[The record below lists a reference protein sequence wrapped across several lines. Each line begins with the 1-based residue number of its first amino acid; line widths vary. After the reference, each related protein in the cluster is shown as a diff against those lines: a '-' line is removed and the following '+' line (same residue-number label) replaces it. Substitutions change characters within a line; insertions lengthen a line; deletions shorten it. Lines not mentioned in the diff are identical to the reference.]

1 VTAVLSLRI
10 AWRFLRS
17 SPGQSALI
25 IGGIAVGIAVQIFV
39 GSLITSLQSSLV
51 DQTIGS
57 APQVTLQ
64 APDEGDPVRFSD
76 RMREVV
82 TSDPRVKRGSVT
94 PVRFATALYTDGS
107 DSAPVNLIG
116 GQLRELDGVYRVSVR
131 VTDGEA
137 TLRSDDILIGKE
149 FAEKFSLAPGDSIAL
164 TLQDGSRATFRVAG
178 VFDLGSA
185 AFNQRQAFLAG
196 SIVQSLLGWGSD
208 EYSAVQT
215 QLDEPFSSA
224 QVAADWRRKLPGV
237 DVVEW
242 QAQNADL
249 LVALQSQGSS
259 SYIIQTFVLVA
270 IALGIAST
278 LAIAAVQK
286 TRQIGILKAMGLSD
300 SRAGRI
306 FLWQAIILGGAGSSA
321 GVGLAFFLLFGF
333 SFSGA
338 SFSIEPKLPF
348 VLGSAAI
355 GVGVALASSIIPT
368 RRTSKLDPIEVIQN
382 G

>member
-1 VTAVLSLRI
+1 MLSLRI

-39 GSLITSLQSSLV
+39 GSLITSLQTSLV

-64 APDEGDPVRFSD
+64 ARTEGDPVRYTD
-76 RMREVV
+76 KMRTVI
-82 TSDPRVKRGSVT
+82 TSDSRVKSRSIA
-94 PVRFATALYTDGS
+94 PVRFATSLYTEGS

-116 GQLRELDGVYRVSVR
+116 GKLSELDGIYRVSER
-131 VTDGEA
+131 VIDGEA
-137 TLRSDDILIGKE
+137 TLSSSDILIGKE
-149 FAEKFSLAPGDSIAL
+149 LAEKFSIAPGDSIAL
-164 TLQDGSRATFRVAG
+164 ALQGGKRATFNVSG
-178 VFDLGSA
+178 IFDLGSA
-185 AFNQRQAFLAG
+185 AFNERQAFVAG
-196 SIVQSLLGWGSD
+196 SVVQSLLGWGGD

-215 QLDEPFSSA
+215 QLNEPFASA
-224 QVAADWRRKLPGV
+224 EVAADWRRQLPGV
-237 DVVEW
+237 DVNEW
-242 QAQNADL
+242 QAENADL

-300 SRAGRI
+300 GRSGRI
-306 FLWQAIILGGAGSSA
+306 FLWQAIILGGVGSTA
-321 GVGLAFFLLFGF
+321 GVALAYFLLFGF

-338 SFSIEPKLPF
+338 SFSIEPQPAF

-355 GVGVALASSIIPT
+355 GIGVALASSIIPT

>member
-1 VTAVLSLRI
+1 MLSLRI

-17 SPGQSALI
+17 SPVQSGLI
-25 IGGIAVGIAVQIFV
+25 VGGIAVGIAVQIFV
-39 GSLITSLQSSLV
+39 GSLITSLQASLV

-57 APQVTLQ
+57 APQITITALE
-64 APDEGDPVRFSD
+64 DGDPVVYSD
-76 RMREVV
+76 RMKQVIAAEPQILRDTVV
-82 TSDPRVKRGSVT
+82 
-94 PVRFATALYTDGS
+94 PVRNATSLYTEGS
-107 DSAPVNLIG
+107 DSAPLNLIG
-116 GQLRELDGVYRVSVR
+116 GTLAELDGIYKISER
-131 VTDGEA
+131 TTEGEPS
-137 TLRSDDILIGKE
+137 LRSDEIMIGTD
-149 FAEKFSLAPGDSIAL
+149 FAKKFGIAPGDSIQLAIQGGGRVPL
-164 TLQDGSRATFRVAG
+164 TVSGI
-178 VFDLGSA
+178 FDLGSA
-185 AFNQRQAFLAG
+185 AFNERQAFVNG
-196 SIVQSLLGWGSD
+196 SVPANVLGWSSS
-208 EYSAVQT
+208 EYSAVQM
-215 QLDEPFSSA
+215 QLEEPFASA
-224 QVAADWRRKLPGV
+224 EVAASMRPKLPGV
-237 DVVEW
+237 DVAEW

-300 SRAGRI
+300 SRSGRI
-306 FLWQAIILGGAGSSA
+306 FLLQALILGGTGSLS
-321 GVGLAFFLLFGF
+321 GVALAYFLLFGF

-338 SFSIEPKLPF
+338 SFSIQPQLPF

-355 GVGVALASSIIPT
+355 GMGVALASSIIPT